1 MPIADH
7 PSFNRPSLTQRL
19 WRYTDFPKF
28 TELLTSRRLWLAN
41 AEILAIDDP
50 HEGLQGAVQFPHR
63 LWRSIDDVP
72 EALRKQIIGKRH
84 SKADETDEQAFKGW
98 FMGEEQ
104 RCFITQ
110 SGRRNF
116 FVNCWHAAD
125 HESVAMWKIYGSPGA
140 GVAIVTSGGR
150 LHTALKKASER
161 IYLGAVKY
169 VDPMTFE
176 IGTPNAFD
184 TLVKKRSS
192 FAYEQEVRL
201 VHWQTGHYHDP
212 LSNFEWNE
220 QTMRFDNIVTDSR
233 PLTPG
238 ISLDCDLDTMI
249 EHVTISPLAPAWYL
263 PMIERLK
270 EKLDYRFPVS
280 ASTLLTAPMT
290 ID

>member
-1 MPIADH
+1 MPISDH
-7 PSFNRPSLTQRL
+7 PSFDCPRLNQRL

-63 LWRSIDDVP
+63 MWRSLDEVP
-72 EALRKQIIGKRH
+72 DALRKQIVGKGRR
-84 SKADETDEQAFKGW
+84 KPEETDDHVFAGW

-104 RCFITQ
+104 RCFMTL
-110 SGRRNF
+110 SNRRNF

-140 GVAIVTSGGR
+140 GVAIVSSGGR
-150 LHTALKKASER
+150 LHTALEHSSEK

-169 VDPMTFE
+169 VDPLTFE

-184 TLVKKRSS
+184 SLVRKRSS
-192 FAYEQEVRL
+192 FSYENEVRI
-201 VHWQTGHYHDP
+201 VHWQTGRYHDP
-212 LSNFEWNE
+212 LSNFDWDESA
-220 QTMRFDNIVTDSR
+220 MRFKNIVEDPR
-233 PLTPG
+233 PILPG
-238 ISLDCDLDTMI
+238 LALDCDLDTMI
-249 EHVTISPLAPAWYL
+249 EHVIVSPLAPTWYL
-263 PMIERLK
+263 PMIERLR
-270 EKLDYRFPVS
+270 EKLGYNFTIS
-280 ASTLLTAPMT
+280 ASDLLTAPPT

>member
-7 PSFNRPSLTQRL
+7 PTFNRPPVTQRL

-28 TELLTSRRLWLAN
+28 TELLTSRRLWLTN
-41 AEILAIDDP
+41 AEVLAIDDP

-63 LWRSIDDVP
+63 MWRSLDEVP
-72 EALRKQIIGKRH
+72 EMLRKQIVAQGHGK
-84 SKADETDEQAFKGW
+84 SDEQTFKGW

-104 RCFITQ
+104 RCWMTQ

-140 GVAIVTSGGR
+140 GVAIVSSGGR
-150 LHTALKKASER
+150 LHTALEKASEQ

-169 VDPMTFE
+169 VDPLAFE
-176 IGTPNAFD
+176 IGTPNACD
-184 TLVKKRSS
+184 TLVRKRSS

-201 VHWQTGHYHDP
+201 VHWQTGHFHDP
-212 LSNFEWNE
+212 LSNFDWNE
-220 QTMRFDNIVTDSR
+220 QIMRFNNIVEDPR
-233 PLTPG
+233 PITPG
-238 ISLDCDLDTMI
+238 IALDCDLDTMI
-249 EHVTISPLAPAWYL
+249 EHVILSPLAPPWYL

-270 EKLDYRFPVS
+270 EKLGYSFPVS
-280 ASTLLTAPMT
+280 ASTLLSAPPT